1 MPGELL
7 GESWA
12 LLMVVSGA
20 WVAPEP
26 GWACH
31 RPHRAV
37 CESHGNPAG
46 GSSQTEMRA
55 RSEERDVGGK
65 VGSWGLSVLSV
76 QPGLVL
82 GSQQCTHS
90 IGNAHFL

>member
-7 GESWA
+7 GESWV

-20 WVAPEP
+20 WVAPGP

-37 CESHGNPAG
+37 CEPRESCWG
-46 GSSQTEMRA
+46 EMQA

-82 GSQQCTHS
+82 GSRQCTYS